1 MARSE
6 QFKQE
11 LLDLL
16 AKYDCELSVQAGEH
30 YPVIEAYSRPIWRLS
45 AEGLAKTRESIRV
58 EFGDVI
64 GYTFGG

>member
-1 MARSE
+1 MTRNE

-30 YPVIEAYSRPIWRLS
+30 YPVIEAYSRPIWD

-58 EFGDVI
+58 EFDDVI
-64 GYTFGG
+64 GNTLGK

>member
-1 MARSE
+1 MTRSE

-11 LLDLL
+11 LLQLL
-16 AKYDCELSVQAGEH
+16 AKYDCELSVQDGEH
-30 YPVIEAYSRPIWRLS
+30 YLVIGAYSRPIWD

-64 GYTFGG
+64 GYTFGE